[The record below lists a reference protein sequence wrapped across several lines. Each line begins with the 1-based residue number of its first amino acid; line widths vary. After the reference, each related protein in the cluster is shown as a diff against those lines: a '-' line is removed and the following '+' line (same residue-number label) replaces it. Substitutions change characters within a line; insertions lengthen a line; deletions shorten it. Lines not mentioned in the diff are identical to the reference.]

1 MKIEQRTSMTQTRDE
16 LIEEIL
22 TTLPD
27 AFKERSDE
35 EEFTTDDMKRELN
48 EMIDDMQEAS
58 TDQLVAIKKIIDF
71 EVARRKAILG

>member
-1 MKIEQRTSMTQTRDE
+1 MKIEQRTSMTQTREE

>member
-1 MKIEQRTSMTQTRDE
+1 MTQTREE
-16 LIEEIL
+16 LIEELL

-58 TDQLVAIKKIIDF
+58 TDQLVVIKKIIDF

>member
-1 MKIEQRTSMTQTRDE
+1 MTQTREE

-35 EEFTTDDMKRELN
+35 EITTDDIKSELN
-48 EMIDDMQEAS
+48 EMIDEMLEVS
-58 TDQLVAIKKIIDF
+58 TDQLVAVKKIIDF
-71 EVARRKAILG
+71 EVARRKAIL